1 MTCIVCTKPLTADQI
16 IARLVNVKNRTS
28 KHGPY
33 CSCRCHQADRSR
45 RIQEAKAA
53 ALWLDR
59 AADDFTYGAP

>member
-1 MTCIVCTKPLTADQI
+1 MTCINCTKPLTVDQI
-16 IARLVNVKNRTS
+16 IARLVNVKNGFA

-53 ALWLDR
+53 A
-59 AADDFTYGAP
+59 